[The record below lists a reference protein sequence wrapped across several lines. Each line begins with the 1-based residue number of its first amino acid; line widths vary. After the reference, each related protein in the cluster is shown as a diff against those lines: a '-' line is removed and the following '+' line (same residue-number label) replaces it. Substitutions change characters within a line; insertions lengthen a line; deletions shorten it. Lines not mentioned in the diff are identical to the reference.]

1 MSDQILIEALIKKL
15 GVQAKFEANLSSGY
29 DHTHNHK
36 QTDKHRLVETKQVIG
51 DQVLRLLLTRTQSCK

>member
-36 QTDKHRLVETKQVIG
+36 QTDKHRLVKTKHRRSGSKSPLNPDTKLQ
-51 DQVLRLLLTRTQSCK
+51 